1 MVHVVLSVVN
11 FPATTKVIDFLR
23 SASVVVTRPQSLARY
38 TTLPMVMVTTFILH
52 VGRGTCS
59 FNG

>member
-1 MVHVVLSVVN
+1 MVHGVLSVVN
-11 FPATTKVIDFLR
+11 PPATTWVIDVLR
-23 SASVVVTRPQSLARY
+23 PASVVVTSPQSLTRY